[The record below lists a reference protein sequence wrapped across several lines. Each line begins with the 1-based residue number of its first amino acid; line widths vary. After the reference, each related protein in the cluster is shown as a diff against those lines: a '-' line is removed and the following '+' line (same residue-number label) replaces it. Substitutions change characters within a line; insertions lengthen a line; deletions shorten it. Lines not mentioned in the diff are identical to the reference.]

1 MQDRRRDDATQLEL
15 PNAVNVG
22 EGQPLE
28 RVLDAQQVA
37 PADKRITLAQTTLRG
52 VACTFERVATLGEFT
67 RCLRY
72 ATHSTAKATDLN
84 PATPSEIEVYAQ
96 VLKPY
101 AAASEAYQQ
110 RAEGPREK
118 EEPEFQNAR
127 ASSTDFESGGVA

>member
-1 MQDRRRDDATQLEL
+1 MALL
-15 PNAVNVG
+15 NAVYVCA
-22 EGQPLE
+22 GQPLE
-28 RVLDAQQVA
+28 RVLDGRQVA
-37 PADKRITLAQTTLRG
+37 PADKRIPLAQTTLRG
-52 VACTFERVATLGEFT
+52 VACSIEPVATPGEFT
-67 RCLRY
+67 SCLRY
-72 ATHSTAKATDLN
+72 ATHFTAMATDLN